1 MKPNPDG
8 DNQGGTVT
16 EPGEE
21 SGDDN
26 TGGEVVKPNP
36 DGDNQG
42 GTVTEPGEEGG
53 EGNTGGE
60 VVEPDPDKDNQG
72 GTVTEPGE
80 ESGDGNTGS
89 EVVEPD
95 PDKDNQ
101 GGTVTE
107 PVEPGGDD
115 NTGGEVVK
123 PNPDGDNQGGAVTE
137 PVEPGG
143 DDNTGGEVVEPDPDK
158 DNQGGTVTEPV
169 EPGGDGES
177 SGETTVDPVE
187 PDKDNES
194 GTTNPDY
201 NEKPAYDKEFN
212 ASINVF
218 EPKYY
223 YGRTLL
229 KSEDERNAYDLM
241 MQTFITFAV
250 NDSNANDK
258 RIKVDFAA
266 NNIHI
271 TPEQL
276 NTIGGYILYDEQR
289 LTYLITSS
297 VPKGTAS
304 GSAGATSVDSAGYVT
319 QAYYDVFA
327 YNMTAARNLYNTQS
341 ALIEEGAQ
349 NILSKLKD
357 DMTEGQKFRTL
368 HDEFLK
374 TVSYGQQGVGVR
386 DIRGGLGTSK
396 KILCEGYAR
405 TLTYLC
411 QRAGLEVIYVVG
423 TANYS
428 GTGSSGNGG
437 DFDHAWIKVKIDG
450 QWYNVDPTNND
461 GMTAG
466 SDSVFYTNFLQE
478 DYEFNKTHT
487 AGKTTNEKNPVT
499 SYPEFPESAPTPY
512 PLDMT
517 DYTK

>member
-1 MKPNPDG
+1 MKKLIFLIPLMVVFLSACG
-8 DNQGGTVT
+8 DIEQSLSKNSADKNANQS
-16 EPGEE
+16 E
-21 SGDDN
+21 SSDN
-26 TGGEVVKPNP
+26 SGNNQSGQGNGGGENT
-36 DGDNQG
+36 DNSDSS
-42 GTVTEPGEEGG
+42 
-53 EGNTGGE
+53 GNTGGNN
-60 VVEPDPDKDNQG
+60 DT
-72 GTVTEPGE
+72 GTNPENPND
-80 ESGDGNTGS
+80 ESGD
-89 EVVEPD
+89 
-95 PDKDNQ
+95 
-101 GGTVTE
+101 TV
-107 PVEPGGDD
+107 
-115 NTGGEVVK
+115 
-123 PNPDGDNQGGAVTE
+123 NPDNNGETTVNPDINGG
-137 PVEPGG
+137 
-143 DDNTGGEVVEPDPDK
+143 DNTGGEVVEPDTDK
-158 DNQGGTVTEPV
+158 D
-169 EPGGDGES
+169 D
-177 SGETTVDPVE
+177 
-187 PDKDNES
+187 ES

-212 ASINVF
+212 ALSDVF
-218 EPKYY
+218 ESKYY
-223 YGRTLL
+223 YGRSLL

-304 GSAGATSVDSAGYVT
+304 GSAGATNVDSSGYVT

-327 YNMTAARNLYNTQS
+327 YNMTAARTLYNTQS

-374 TVSYGQQGVGVR
+374 TVSYGQLGIGVR

-423 TANYS
+423 IANYS

-461 GMTAG
+461 GITAG
-466 SDSVFYTNFLQE
+466 SDAVFYTNFLQE

-517 DYTK
+517 AYTK

>member
-1 MKPNPDG
+1 MKKLIFLIPLIVVLLSSCGDIEQSLSKNSADKNANQSESSDNSGNNQSGQGNGGGENTDNSDSSGNTGGNNDTGTNPENPNDESGDTVNPDNNG
-8 DNQGGTVT
+8 ETTVN
-16 EPGEE
+16 PDIN
-21 SGDDN
+21 GDDN
-26 TGGEVVKPNP
+26 T
-36 DGDNQG
+36 
-42 GTVTEPGEEGG
+42 
-53 EGNTGGE
+53 
-60 VVEPDPDKDNQG
+60 
-72 GTVTEPGE
+72 
-80 ESGDGNTGS
+80 
-89 EVVEPD
+89 
-95 PDKDNQ
+95 
-101 GGTVTE
+101 
-107 PVEPGGDD
+107 
-115 NTGGEVVK
+115 
-123 PNPDGDNQGGAVTE
+123 
-137 PVEPGG
+137 
-143 DDNTGGEVVEPDPDK
+143 
-158 DNQGGTVTEPV
+158 
-169 EPGGDGES
+169 GGDGES

-212 ASINVF
+212 ALSDVF
-218 EPKYY
+218 ESKYY
-223 YGRTLL
+223 YGRSLL

-304 GSAGATSVDSAGYVT
+304 GSAGATSVDSSGYVT

-327 YNMTAARNLYNTQS
+327 YNMTAARTLYNTQS

-374 TVSYGQQGVGVR
+374 TVSYGQLGIGVR

-423 TANYS
+423 IANYS
-428 GTGSSGNGG
+428 GTGSNGNGG

-461 GMTAG
+461 GITAG
-466 SDSVFYTNFLQE
+466 SDAVFYTNFLQE

>member
-1 MKPNPDG
+1 MKKLIFLIPLMVVFLSACG
-8 DNQGGTVT
+8 DIEQSLSKNSADNNANQS
-16 EPGEE
+16 E
-21 SGDDN
+21 SSDN
-26 TGGEVVKPNP
+26 SGNNQSGQGNGGGENT
-36 DGDNQG
+36 DNSDSS
-42 GTVTEPGEEGG
+42 
-53 EGNTGGE
+53 GNTGGNN
-60 VVEPDPDKDNQG
+60 DT
-72 GTVTEPGE
+72 GTNPENPND
-80 ESGDGNTGS
+80 ESGDTVN
-89 EVVEPD
+89 PD
-95 PDKDNQ
+95 NNGETTVNPDIN
-101 GGTVTE
+101 
-107 PVEPGGDD
+107 GGD
-115 NTGGEVVK
+115 NT
-123 PNPDGDNQGGAVTE
+123 GGAVTE

-212 ASINVF
+212 ALSDVF
-218 EPKYY
+218 ESKYY
-223 YGRTLL
+223 YGRSLL

-304 GSAGATSVDSAGYVT
+304 GSAGATSVDSSGYVI

-327 YNMTAARNLYNTQS
+327 YNMTAARTLYNTQS

-374 TVSYGQQGVGVR
+374 TVSYGQLGIGVR

-428 GTGSSGNGG
+428 GTGSNGNGG

-461 GMTAG
+461 GITAG
-466 SDSVFYTNFLQE
+466 SDAVFYTNFLQE

-517 DYTK
+517 AYTK